1 MDKINLQLT
10 FKTALTLAAPVV
22 LSWGEFNELSVET
35 MSLDPFFSPK
45 VKFGV
50 FPLMHIN
57 QNSKETYMLLT
68 SSVEIMALDKDT
80 PSYSYTRSVQSKA
93 NSSRKSKQTLNC

>member
-35 MSLDPFFSPK
+35 MSLDSFFSPK
-45 VKFGV
+45 VKFWV

-68 SSVEIMALDKDT
+68 SSVEIMVLDKDT
-80 PSYSYTRSVQSKA
+80 PSYSYTRSKA

>member
-1 MDKINLQLT
+1 MDEINLQLT

-35 MSLDPFFSPK
+35 MSLDSFFSPK

-57 QNSKETYMLLT
+57 
-68 SSVEIMALDKDT
+68 
-80 PSYSYTRSVQSKA
+80 
-93 NSSRKSKQTLNC
+93 

>member
-35 MSLDPFFSPK
+35 MSLDSFFSPK

-57 QNSKETYMLLT
+57 QCYSR
-68 SSVEIMALDKDT
+68 VALKLWRLIKIRLAIVIPDQ
-80 PSYSYTRSVQSKA
+80 YSPKPIPHENQNR
-93 NSSRKSKQTLNC
+93 R

>member
-35 MSLDPFFSPK
+35 MSLGSFFSPK
-45 VKFGV
+45 VKFRV

-57 QNSKETYMLLT
+57 QNSKETY
-68 SSVEIMALDKDT
+68 IMALDKDT
-80 PSYSYTRSVQSKA
+80 LAIVIPDQYSPKPIPHENQNR
-93 NSSRKSKQTLNC
+93 R

>member
-35 MSLDPFFSPK
+35 MSLGSFFSLK

-57 QNSKETYMLLT
+57 QNSKETY
-68 SSVEIMALDKDT
+68 IMALDKDT